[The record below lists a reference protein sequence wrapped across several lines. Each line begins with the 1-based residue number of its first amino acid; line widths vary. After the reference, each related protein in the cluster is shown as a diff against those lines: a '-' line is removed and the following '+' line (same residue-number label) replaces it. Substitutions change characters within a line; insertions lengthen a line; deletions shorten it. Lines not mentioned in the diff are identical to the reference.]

1 MKLMSLDFLSIG
13 NNVAHDEVGLRGSYG
28 SHFAFF
34 CSRCSW
40 PLSCTRNLMSCNN

>member
-13 NNVAHDEVGLRGSYG
+13 NNVVHDDVCLRGSYG

-34 CSRCSW
+34 VHAARG
-40 PLSCTRNLMSCNN
+40 PFRVLVI